1 MGNPSNKTKRRI
13 NVIDVIIILLVL
25 ALIGTIVY
33 RVYGMISD
41 GSSDKGSDYV
51 ITFECNSE
59 YYAMISYLKAG
70 KTVYLVSN
78 KAELGKIYDDPDDDL
93 MGAVCEVTDTAEN
106 GGETDG
112 ESTKSV
118 DPYKKVKLAGKIKLS
133 SEAVKSKTGSYYT
146 IQGRNIS
153 VGSTLEVYTDE
164 AVFTI
169 TVKGIA
175 KTGK

>member
-25 ALIGTIVY
+25 ALIGTVVY

-41 GSSDKGSDYV
+41 GSSDKGGNYV

-78 KAELGKIYDDPDDDL
+78 KAELGKIYDDSGDS
-93 MGAVCEVTDTAEN
+93 MQAVYEVAETAEN

-112 ESTKSV
+112 ESTKST
-118 DPYKKVKLAGKIKLS
+118 DPYRKVKLAGKIKLS